1 VTVKTV
7 KQKLKCYFQIK
18 VICSFLDQ

>member
-7 KQKLKCYFQIK
+7 KQKVKCYFQIK